1 MAADR
6 QVSSTRW
13 TLVREKLR
21 SSLWFTPSLFIAAS
35 IIAALSLEMLDRE
48 VGRTISG
55 ERLLIAFSGGPEA
68 ARAVLET
75 IAGSILTLTGLVFSI
90 TMLVLQL
97 TSTQYSPR
105 ALRTFL
111 LDRTS
116 KVTMGVFLGTFTF
129 ALLGLRAVRSSTDQ
143 GDPFVPG
150 MLVSGAFVLTL
161 ASLYTFLI
169 YIHHIAQRI
178 QASSIIAAI
187 AAESVETL
195 DRMYPDEVGAES
207 EQEPIAEPDEATAVI
222 LAPCSDSIV
231 SVDEKGL
238 VALASEWEVCFQ
250 LVHRVGAFVAEG
262 QPLVRVYGRP
272 PEDHGEVLEHVHFG
286 DQRTMEQDLA
296 FGFRQLIDVALR
308 ALSPSTNDPST
319 AVKSVDRIH
328 DLLRRLGAR
337 EFPQP
342 VHSDENG
349 SVRLLM
355 VPMTWEYFVRLASTE
370 VVHYGAEHP
379 QIAERLSAMY
389 DDLTGT
395 LSPGRAAVV
404 RQVASQIAWRS

>member
-1 MAADR
+1 MGADR
-6 QVSSTRW
+6 QVSSTRL
-13 TLVREKLR
+13 TIVRERLR

-35 IIAALSLEMLDRE
+35 IAAALSLEALDRAL
-48 VGRTISG
+48 GRTASG
-55 ERLLIAFSGGPEA
+55 ERLLIAFSGGPVA
-68 ARAVLET
+68 ARAVLGT

-116 KVTMGVFLGTFTF
+116 KVAMGVFLGTFTF
-129 ALLGLRAVRSSTDQ
+129 ALLGLRAVRSGTEQ

-161 ASLYTFLI
+161 ASLYMFLI
-169 YIHHIAQRI
+169 YIHHIAKRI

-187 AAESVETL
+187 AEESVEAL
-195 DRMYPDEVGAES
+195 DRMYPNEVGAQGEH
-207 EQEPIAEPDEATAVI
+207 EAASDLGEASAVL
-222 LAPCSDSIV
+222 LAPRSDFIV

-238 VALASEWEVCFQ
+238 VGLATERDVCFQ
-250 LVHRVGAFVAEG
+250 MVHRVGAFVSEG
-262 QPLVRVYGRP
+262 QPLVRVFGGSLK
-272 PEDHGEVLEHVHFG
+272 DANEVLKHVHFS

-296 FGFRQLIDVALR
+296 YGFRQLIDVALR

-319 AVKSVDRIH
+319 AVGALDRIH

-337 EFPQP
+337 DFPRP
-342 VHSDENG
+342 VHRDDRG
-349 SVRLLM
+349 AIRLLT
-355 VPMTWEYFVRLASTE
+355 VPVTWEYFVLLAGTE
-370 VVHYGAEHP
+370 LVHYGAGHP
-379 QIAERLSAMY
+379 QMAERLGEMY
-389 DDLTGT
+389 QDLTGT
-395 LSPGRAAVV
+395 LSPDRAAVV
-404 RQVASQIAWRS
+404 RQVASEIAWTP